1 MNWLKTWTIGIKSL
15 MLKPMQSSLTILG
28 IFIGVAS
35 VIWLLA
41 ISQGIS
47 DVYQKQIE
55 DLGANNIIIRTIKP
69 SSQVTSENSGPMPYG
84 VTRDDHEKI
93 LRIPTVT
100 NAIQIRELKRSL
112 YFRDTHIDGRLV
124 GCTPEYS
131 DLTHLE
137 VSRGRFLEA
146 ADLRSEK
153 AYCVLAQK
161 VADRLFSYE
170 DPLGRSI
177 YLPDHEDYYT
187 IVGVMKHRHASAAV
201 GGSLSSQV
209 FENDMYIPITTLRK
223 RIGDLDRTARA
234 GQFTRDYV
242 QLSQITVIVDDIDNV
257 VSTAEHIEETLKS
270 HDVMEDMDV
279 VIPLDLLDQAEAA
292 RGLFLIFMGLIA
304 GVSLLVGGI
313 GIMNIM
319 LATVTERTREIG
331 VRRALG
337 ARQGD
342 IIRQFL
348 VETIALSTMGGVIG
362 ILGGYT
368 CPYMISALR
377 WAANT
382 WAKAKIATLPET
394 VQQMIQQ
401 MNPQIVPVSIPLAFG
416 ISVFVGVLFGI
427 YPAMRAAKMDPIE
440 ALRHE

>member
-55 DLGANNIIIRTIKP
+55 DLGANNIIIRTVKP

-100 NAIQIRELKRSL
+100 DAIQIRELKRSL

-131 DLTHLE
+131 DLTHLD

-146 ADLRSEK
+146 ADLRAEK

-187 IVGVMKHRHASAAV
+187 IVGVMKHRNASAAV

-270 HDVMEDMDV
+270 HDEMEDMDV

-368 CPYMISALR
+368 CPFMISALR

-382 WAKAKIATLPET
+382 WAKAKIDTLPET
-394 VQQMIQQ
+394 VQQMIEQ
-401 MNPQIVPVSIPLAFG
+401 MNPQIVPLSIPLAFG